1 MGIAEGEIGNVGMKP
16 PLAIAQVEIEMFHG

>member
-1 MGIAEGEIGNVGMKP
+1 MGITEGEIGNVGMKP